1 MLAFGNVQSFFRFNQ
16 VIGHEINVAAHL
28 GRQAVFAV
36 MVAHHEHLVGRNAC
50 ARQAIFV
57 VAGHGF
63 HGIAGLVIGGE
74 FEIVGVKA
82 RPANALMHGRKWEHG
97 HGGHSHTIAL
107 PFERRH
113 GACGLGVC
121 LHTFS
126 HLGKLSLVETR
137 EQRFHLFGVKTG
149 RLRERFPEHV
159 VVGGASVRF
168 CHGLHARHH
177 RAQAHVGVEPVFRSE
192 RAERLEVA
200 LHEHVGVHGQK
211 RAVEVEKNGGV

>member
-1 MLAFGNVQSFFRFNQ
+1 
-16 VIGHEINVAAHL
+16 
-28 GRQAVFAV
+28 
-36 MVAHHEHLVGRNAC
+36 MVAHHEHLVGRNAR

-57 VAGHGF
+57 VAGHGL

-74 FEIVGVKA
+74 LEIVGVKA
-82 RPANALMHGRKWEHG
+82 RPANALMHGRKREHG
-97 HGGHSHTIAL
+97 HGGHRHAIA
-107 PFERRH
+107 FGFQRRH
-113 GACGLGVC
+113 GARCLGVR
-121 LHTFS
+121 LHAFS
-126 HLGKLSLVETR
+126 HLGKRSFVETR
-137 EQRFHLFGVKTG
+137 EQCFHLFGIKAG
-149 RLRERFPEHV
+149 RVRKRLPEHV

-200 LHEHVGVHGQK
+200 LHEHIGVHGQK